1 MSDDFVLEFDQ
12 NKMNDDIHSEYHGSK
27 IDLTNHRDEESIEMG
42 DKKPQKGMSV
52 NHENSFKYLSNV
64 QNKQFDITLKNVG
77 LTVERKSCNKV
88 EKTRI
93 LHSVTADFKRGKMV
107 AIMGS
112 SGSGKTTLLNILGQK
127 MGGIMTGEVL
137 ANGRKFG
144 KKEFKH
150 NMAYVQQDD
159 LLLAFL
165 TVQETLGYAAK
176 LRLTKDMSDEQKL
189 GIVDEVIKEL
199 NLTSC
204 QNTYIGGEGK
214 KGISGGQRKRV
225 SIGQELLNNPSVIL
239 LDEPTSGLDSAT
251 SINLI
256 HSLKDF
262 AKQGRTIIS
271 TIHQPSAEVFFLFDK
286 ILLLANGHQVYYG
299 STKKVVPYFANLGY
313 QCPQYQNPADYV
325 LNLITAGYKL
335 QLENKTIES
344 AEITKD
350 LIEKYKHKEKKAK
363 NYGNQGNEEE
373 KKKNK
378 SSQLY
383 KFGVLLERSTKQI
396 MRDPASTFAKIF
408 QNIFFGVLVGLI
420 YLKLNH
426 FQEGITNRIG
436 VLFFVVINMI
446 MPNLIGELFTFP
458 SERGLFMREK
468 GGGWYGLLAYY
479 FSKMLAMMPMQ
490 IIGPMI
496 FSIIIYWM
504 VGLQKD
510 AGKFF
515 IFYITLVLLTHN
527 AVALAVAIS
536 TATKSFQISLI
547 FAPIIFIPLMLL
559 GGFFVKSSSIP
570 VYLIWVKFVS
580 PFKYGYEI
588 LFINEFSGLKLT
600 CKLSELVSGVCPIT
614 SGSVAIKT
622 NLEGGAS
629 IWRGFVILSAIT
641 VFLHL
646 FAITIRYLSSR
657 KQKA

>member
-1 MSDDFVLEFDQ
+1 MDLNQD
-12 NKMNDDIHSEYHGSK
+12 NIPTEYHNSK
-27 IDLTNHRDEESIEMG
+27 INLTNLDEVSIEMEEQKDG
-42 DKKPQKGMSV
+42 KGMSV
-52 NHENSFKYLSNV
+52 NHENSFKYLSNGH
-64 QNKQFDITLKNVG
+64 NKQFDINLRNVG
-77 LTVERKSCNKV
+77 LTVERKSFSKV
-88 EKTRI
+88 ESIRI
-93 LHSVTADFKRGKMV
+93 LHSVTADFKRGEMV

-137 ANGRKFG
+137 ANGREFN
-144 KKEFKH
+144 KKDFKH

-159 LLLAFL
+159 LLLPFL
-165 TVQETLGYAAK
+165 SVKESLSYAAK
-176 LRLTKDMSDEQKL
+176 LRLTKDITDEQKM

-204 QNTYIGGEGK
+204 QNTYVGGEGQ

-286 ILLLANGHQVYYG
+286 LLLLANGHQVYYG
-299 STKKVVPYFANLGY
+299 STKDVVSYFANLGY
-313 QCPQYQNPADYV
+313 QCPQYQNPADYL
-325 LNLITAGYKL
+325 LNLITSGYKL

-350 LIEKYKHKEKKAK
+350 LIEKYKPNESKIE
-363 NYGNQGNEEE
+363 NYGNQGIE
-373 KKKNK
+373 KEIKKNK
-378 SSQLY
+378 GSQFY
-383 KFGVLLERSTKQI
+383 KFGILLERSAKQMI
-396 MRDPASTFAKIF
+396 RNPAVLLAKVF
-408 QNIFFGVLVGLI
+408 QNIFFGLLIGLV
-420 YLKLNH
+420 YLKMDHN
-426 FQEGITNRIG
+426 QTSITNRQG
-436 VLFFVVINMI
+436 VLFFCMIVVFMS
-446 MPNLIGELFTFP
+446 NLMGELHAFP
-458 SERGLFMREK
+458 AERGLFLREK

-479 FSKMLAMMPMQ
+479 CSKMLSMIPLQ
-490 IIGPMI
+490 IVEPMI
-496 FSIIIYWM
+496 FSLFVYWM
-504 VGLQKD
+504 VGLNKD

-515 IFYITLVLLTHN
+515 IFYATLVLTIHT

-570 VYLIWVKFVS
+570 VYLIWIKFMS
-580 PFKYGYEI
+580 PIKYAYEI
-588 LFINEFSGLKLT
+588 LAINEFSGATFT
-600 CKLSELVSGVCPIT
+600 CQLSELVGSICPIT
-614 SGSVAIKT
+614 TGSVAIKT
-622 NLEGGAS
+622 YLESGAS
-629 IWRGFVILSAIT
+629 IWRSYVILVAICI
-641 VFLHL
+641 VLHL
-646 FAITIRYLSSR
+646 FSIAVLYLGSR